1 MTWLLENPWPVIVS
15 GILLQILLAIAYFSL
30 PKRAILI
37 AMGVCA
43 AATIG
48 LVVLERFVTTPA
60 EEVEQALL
68 TLAATLETND
78 VAAVQEFI
86 APDAAGVRNAAQRHM
101 PRYQINEVHIAR
113 DLEVKVDST
122 ANPPKAVA
130 KFTCRV
136 NANDRKGELPYNNA
150 ILEFSI
156 TFRKVGD
163 KWLVDEYDVDQ
174 PEIKMGK

>member
-1 MTWLLENPWPVIVS
+1 MTALLANPWPVIVG
-15 GILLQILLAIAYFSL
+15 GIIVEILLAIAYFAL
-30 PKRAILI
+30 PKRGILI
-37 AMGVCA
+37 AMGVVA
-43 AATIG
+43 AAMVG
-48 LVVLERFVTTPA
+48 LVVLERVVTTES
-60 EEVEQALL
+60 EEVENALL
-68 TLAATLETND
+68 QLAATLETND
-78 VAAVQEFI
+78 VAAVQELV
-86 APDAAGVRNAAQRHM
+86 APDATLVRNAAQRHM

-113 DLEVKVDST
+113 DLEVKVDSA

-156 TFRKVGD
+156 NFRKVGD